1 MSVDPSKL
9 DVTLMVDANEKYTP
23 IGNVVI
29 PVENT
34 SEQVMFRAKPP
45 SSQSNDTV
53 TFDIDTDGNFLGRA
67 LQILWD
73 NIPLKCTLA
82 AATGV
87 TYTEL
92 DFHSKFFGGYKDL
105 VMSPFG
111 MLAGISSIN
120 VNIDG
125 KNFQTHDVSTI
136 MESICHYYSPDE
148 LARYFDASNHNIYYS
163 NLVDETNPWI
173 PSVTTDNQKVLIK
186 ASTLSQ
192 NDPFSAT
199 VDDRF
204 NSRVPVFTCPAG
216 SATANK
222 EIKLKLHGLSTWL
235 PFNLL
240 GISGESSPLYHANNV
255 KLTVTF
261 HSNWVNR
268 IFQTR
273 RKELATE
280 TSSVEPMYKFA
291 LDTDATNKALG
302 ELRCCFKT
310 FAAPQYV
317 KSTMNASQDR
327 YLQSYSLIEHDTK
340 VTPIKFPSKDTSV
353 VINSSDFNLR
363 AIPKSL
369 IISVANTRTR
379 DEDFLTDPAHFARID
394 SLTVELAG
402 KVTEI
407 ATGNGADQLFTLAKS
422 NGLELNKTQALYTFG
437 FPVRLNTSDNLTCPS
452 NTYVGYSA
460 FGDKGSITLR
470 IRGSCTRLHHHTENG
485 KFKVPTTDAPEIKDT
500 EVFKRYAKEY
510 ELRVTVIY
518 ASYFAYRMTGSK
530 FDVIESLSAS
540 TLDSLK
546 SHTNM
551 LKVSYAPRMNT
562 LGGSWITSLLPTL
575 KDIGKGAYNV
585 VRDMISNKNGIRDKI
600 VDSYKGAT
608 GGAFDNHMPLS
619 GGAFPMQSNITAG
632 RSIDGWDT
640 F

>member
-9 DVTLMVDANEKYTP
+9 DVTLMVDANERYMP
-23 IGNVVI
+23 VGNVVI

-45 SSQSNDTV
+45 SSRSSDTV
-53 TFDIDTDGNFLGRA
+53 TFDIDTDGNFLGRDI
-67 LQILWD
+67 QILWD
-73 NIPLKCTLA
+73 NIPLKCTLDGTA
-82 AATGV
+82 V
-87 TYTEL
+87 TYTTT
-92 DFHSKFFGGYKDL
+92 DFHNSFFNNYKDL

-125 KNFQTHDVSTI
+125 KNFQTADVSTI
-136 MESICHYYSPDE
+136 MESISHYYSPDE

-163 NLVDETNPWI
+163 NLVDESNPWI

-186 ASTLSQ
+186 ASSLSQ

-204 NSRVPVFTCPAG
+204 NSRVPVFTCSAAA
-216 SATANK
+216 ATATKDINVR
-222 EIKLKLHGLSTWL
+222 LHGLSTWL

-240 GISGESSPLYHANNV
+240 GISGDSSPLYHANNV

-273 RKELATE
+273 RKPLAAAGDP
-280 TSSVEPMYKFA
+280 VAMYKFA
-291 LDTDATNKALG
+291 LDTTATSASSG
-302 ELRCCFKT
+302 DLRCCFKT
-310 FAAPQYV
+310 FAAPQYI
-317 KSTMNASQDR
+317 KSTMNATQDR

-340 VTPIKFPSKDTSV
+340 TTPIVFGAGDTSKD
-353 VINSSDFNLR
+353 INSADFNLR
-363 AIPKSL
+363 AIPKS
-369 IISVANTRTR
+369 IIVSVVNKRSK
-379 DEDFLTDPAHFARID
+379 DEEYLTDPAHFARID

-407 ATGNGADQLFTLAKS
+407 ATGNGADQLYTICKS

-437 FPVRLNTSDNLTCPS
+437 FPVRLNISDNLTCPS

-470 IRGSCTRLHHHTENG
+470 LRGKCTRLHHHTENG
-485 KFKVPTTDAPEIKDT
+485 KFKVPSATATPAITDD

-510 ELRVTVIY
+510 ELRVTIIY

-546 SHTNM
+546 SHTNL
-551 LKVSYAPRMNT
+551 LKVSYAPKMNT

-575 KDIGKGAYNV
+575 KDIGKGAYNI
-585 VRDMISNKNGIRDKI
+585 VRDVISNKNGIRDKL
-600 VDSYKGAT
+600 VDSYKGA
-608 GGAFDNHMPLS
+608 GFDNHMPLS